1 MENEKGKTMNEYVRV
16 KIFEAST
23 SRGLQ
28 DKINDYFD
36 RNKICVIEIKYQVTR
51 TEKGY
56 LYSALFFYQAEE

>member
-1 MENEKGKTMNEYVRV
+1 MNEYVRV

-36 RNKICVIEIKYQVTR
+36 RNEIHVIEIKYQVTR

-56 LYSALFFYQAEE
+56 LYSALFFYHVEE